1 MVNIRIIAVW
11 KRISWIYEFRDEDHY
26 QGFKFKT
33 LYEKLESHSIL
44 FLLHLYNFIISLNI
58 YL

>member
-11 KRISWIYEFRDEDHY
+11 KSISCIYEFRDEDHY

-33 LYEKLESHSIL
+33 LYEKLEI
-44 FLLHLYNFIISLNI
+44 
-58 YL
+58 

>member
-33 LYEKLESHSIL
+33 LYEKLESQSCIYFVYIIL
-44 FLLHLYNFIISLNI
+44 L
-58 YL
+58 